1 MGLFTNLFGYRRT
14 KRYDFSKT
22 RKDSKLNGG
31 FNYQALPPSEFIG
44 RSLSGHIQRNETI
57 QHFLIFLDDAL
68 KNLLKG
74 TRYLKNY
81 KNYTVKEDDNQT
93 R

>member
-1 MGLFTNLFGYRRT
+1 MGLFTNLFGYKRI

-22 RKDSKLNGG
+22 RKDARLHVGYDYEN
-31 FNYQALPPSEFIG
+31 LPPSEFMG
-44 RSLSGHIQRNETI
+44 RSLSGHIQRNETM
-57 QHFLIFLDDAL
+57 QHFLIFLDDSL

-74 TRYLKNY
+74 VRHLKNY
-81 KNYTVKEDDNQT
+81 KNYTVKEDDKGT